1 MAKKVNL
8 NDLVT
13 GTKTPSW
20 ARAAREDFLRKE
32 KEREGARANRE
43 QEALLLSTPSRPM
56 VQPCLKHSANR
67 SCSSLYRL
75 GELNFPVS
83 TAQEAPVLPEAP
95 TTITTTGPGIAT
107 ATYVPTSEARPTTS
121 IEIFDRTPTGGLV
134 GDD

>member
-43 QEALLLSTPSRPM
+43 QEALAIIDSIEADGTTLSEAQREQI
-56 VQPCLKHSANR
+56 VQQFVQT
-67 SCSSLYRL
+67 

-83 TAQEAPVLPEAP
+83 TAQEAPVLPERADFSGVTARVD
-95 TTITTTGPGIAT
+95 TTETGRNPIYGMLTEGSRRAVD
-107 ATYVPTSEARPTTS
+107 AGYGRR
-121 IEIFDRTPTGGLV
+121 IF
-134 GDD
+134 

>member
-43 QEALLLSTPSRPM
+43 QEALAIIDSIEADGTTLSEAQREQI
-56 VQPCLKHSANR
+56 VQQFMQT
-67 SCSSLYRL
+67 
-75 GELNFPVS
+75 GELSFPVP
-83 TAQEAPVLPEAP
+83 TAQEAAK
-95 TTITTTGPGIAT
+95 
-107 ATYVPTSEARPTTS
+107 SN
-121 IEIFDRTPTGGLV
+121 
-134 GDD
+134 